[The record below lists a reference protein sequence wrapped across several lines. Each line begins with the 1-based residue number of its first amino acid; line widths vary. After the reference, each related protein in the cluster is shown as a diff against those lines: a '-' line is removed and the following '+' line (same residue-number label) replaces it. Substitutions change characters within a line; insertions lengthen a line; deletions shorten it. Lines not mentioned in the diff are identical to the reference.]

1 MSESRAAQTRQKEG
15 QVKSRGHKD
24 PAQSE
29 KAEYDR
35 EGSGSWPPEVGVHRV
50 AWNTSNG
57 MTKCQLLASGTAS
70 GLCRIDS
77 LWGRFHRNRVP
88 YGSIQKIRGE
98 DGAEIEEEIVD

>member
-15 QVKSRGHKD
+15 HLKSKKGKSKAD
-24 PAQSE
+24 AE

-35 EGSGSWPPEVGVHRV
+35 EGSGSWPPEVGIHRV

-57 MTKCQLLASGTAS
+57 MSKCQLLASATAS

-77 LWGRFHRNRVP
+77 LWGRFHRERVP

-98 DGAEIEEEIVD
+98 QEVDVDDELAD